1 MTSFDYT
8 GILTQA
14 VDELSDRQS
23 YKGLFHQHKDGD
35 PLPSAKSLYKI
46 VELARSILFPGYFG
60 NSTINSHTIT
70 YHIGVNVENLFDFR
84 HDTLKNDYEFLPDA
98 TRHWNYSKY
107 RKKLDNIARV
117 IIATGGWT
125 PPALV
130 ALCEVENDS
139 VMRDLTRYSALR
151 EADYRYV
158 MTQSPDERGIDV
170 ALLYQRNLFKLL
182 SYQSLPVDKPRKNS
196 RPTRDILHVSGL
208 LLNRDTL
215 DVLVAHFPSRSG
227 GARESE
233 PYRLLAARK
242 VKHAIDSLYTI
253 RRHPQI
259 VLLGDFN
266 DYPENKSVKE
276 VLEAAAPST
285 LQDSLRPQKLYHLLA
300 RKTKTRKHFGSYK
313 YQGEWGL
320 LDHIIVSGTLLQE
333 HAPLYTEEAK
343 ADVFCLPFLLTRD
356 KKYGGQQPFRTYYG
370 MKYQG
375 GYSDHL
381 PVYAEFRLI
390 Y

>member
-1 MTSFDYT
+1 MNVIHKI
-8 GILTQA
+8 GVILF
-14 VDELSDRQS
+14 LLCP
-23 YKGLFHQHKDGD
+23 YI
-35 PLPSAKSLYKI
+35 SLYGQEGRDTLTFRI
-46 VELARSILFPGYFG
+46 VSY
-60 NSTINSHTIT
+60 
-70 YHIGVNVENLFDFR
+70 NVENLFDSR

-266 DYPENKSVKE
+266 DYPENKSVKD

-313 YQGEWGL
+313 YQGEWDTRPHHRIRYVAARTRTAIYRGSE
-320 LDHIIVSGTLLQE
+320 DRRI
-333 HAPLYTEEAK
+333 
-343 ADVFCLPFLLTRD
+343 LPALLLTRD

>member
-1 MTSFDYT
+1 MNVIHKI
-8 GILTQA
+8 GVILF
-14 VDELSDRQS
+14 LLCP
-23 YKGLFHQHKDGD
+23 YI
-35 PLPSAKSLYKI
+35 SLYGQEGKDTLMFRI
-46 VELARSILFPGYFG
+46 VSY
-60 NSTINSHTIT
+60 
-70 YHIGVNVENLFDFR
+70 NVENLFDSR

-158 MTQSPDERGIDV
+158 MTQSPDKRGIDV

-196 RPTRDILHVSGL
+196 RPTRDILHINGL

-253 RRHPQI
+253 RRQHCKTLYIHKNFTIYWQEKPKHASTSAATSI
-259 VLLGDFN
+259 KENGDYWTTSSYRVRCCKN
-266 DYPENKSVKE
+266 THRYIQRKRRQTYS
-276 VLEAAAPST
+276 ACPS
-285 LQDSLRPQKLYHLLA
+285 Y
-300 RKTKTRKHFGSYK
+300 
-313 YQGEWGL
+313 
-320 LDHIIVSGTLLQE
+320 
-333 HAPLYTEEAK
+333 
-343 ADVFCLPFLLTRD
+343 
-356 KKYGGQQPFRTYYG
+356 
-370 MKYQG
+370 
-375 GYSDHL
+375 
-381 PVYAEFRLI
+381 
-390 Y
+390 

>member
-1 MTSFDYT
+1 MNVIHKI
-8 GILTQA
+8 GVILF
-14 VDELSDRQS
+14 LLCP
-23 YKGLFHQHKDGD
+23 YI
-35 PLPSAKSLYKI
+35 SLYGQEGKDTLTFRI
-46 VELARSILFPGYFG
+46 VSY
-60 NSTINSHTIT
+60 
-70 YHIGVNVENLFDFR
+70 NVENLFDSR

-158 MTQSPDERGIDV
+158 MTQSPDKRGIDV
-170 ALLYQRNLFKLL
+170 ALLYQRNL
-182 SYQSLPVDKPRKNS
+182 
-196 RPTRDILHVSGL
+196 HVSGL
-208 LLNRDTL
+208 VLNRDTL

>member
-1 MTSFDYT
+1 M
-8 GILTQA
+8 
-14 VDELSDRQS
+14 
-23 YKGLFHQHKDGD
+23 
-35 PLPSAKSLYKI
+35 
-46 VELARSILFPGYFG
+46 
-60 NSTINSHTIT
+60 
-70 YHIGVNVENLFDFR
+70 
-84 HDTLKNDYEFLPDA
+84 
-98 TRHWNYSKY
+98 
-107 RKKLDNIARV
+107 
-117 IIATGGWT
+117 
-125 PPALV
+125 
-130 ALCEVENDS
+130 
-139 VMRDLTRYSALR
+139 
-151 EADYRYV
+151 
-158 MTQSPDERGIDV
+158 
-170 ALLYQRNLFKLL
+170 
-182 SYQSLPVDKPRKNS
+182 
-196 RPTRDILHVSGL
+196 
-208 LLNRDTL
+208 
-215 DVLVAHFPSRSG
+215 
-227 GARESE
+227 
-233 PYRLLAARK
+233 
-242 VKHAIDSLYTI
+242 KHAIDSLYTI
-253 RRHPQI
+253 RQHPQI

-276 VLEAAAPST
+276 MLEAAAPST
-285 LQDSLRPQKLYHLLA
+285 LQDSLHPQKLYHLLA

>member
-1 MTSFDYT
+1 MNVIHKI
-8 GILTQA
+8 GVILF
-14 VDELSDRQS
+14 LLCP
-23 YKGLFHQHKDGD
+23 YI
-35 PLPSAKSLYKI
+35 SLYGQEGKDTLTFRI
-46 VELARSILFPGYFG
+46 VSY
-60 NSTINSHTIT
+60 
-70 YHIGVNVENLFDFR
+70 NVENLFDSR

-125 PPALV
+125 PSALV

-285 LQDSLRPQKLYHLLA
+285 LQDSLHPQNFTIYWQEKPRHASTSAATSIKENGDCWTTSSYRVRCCKNTHRYIQ
-300 RKTKTRKHFGSYK
+300 RKRRQTYSACPSY
-313 YQGEWGL
+313 
-320 LDHIIVSGTLLQE
+320 
-333 HAPLYTEEAK
+333 
-343 ADVFCLPFLLTRD
+343 
-356 KKYGGQQPFRTYYG
+356 
-370 MKYQG
+370 
-375 GYSDHL
+375 
-381 PVYAEFRLI
+381 
-390 Y
+390 

>member
-1 MTSFDYT
+1 MNV
-8 GILTQA
+8 I
-14 VDELSDRQS
+14 
-23 YKGLFHQHKDGD
+23 HKIG
-35 PLPSAKSLYKI
+35 
-46 VELARSILFPGYFG
+46 VILFLSLPVHQSVRARGKDTLTFRIVSY
-60 NSTINSHTIT
+60 
-70 YHIGVNVENLFDFR
+70 NVENLFDSR

-125 PPALV
+125 PSALV

-158 MTQSPDERGIDV
+158 MTQSSDERGIDV

-196 RPTRDILHVSGL
+196 RPTRRLHVSGL

-215 DVLVAHFPSRSG
+215 DVLHPHFPSRSG

-276 VLEAAAPST
+276 VLEAAAPPT
-285 LQDSLRPQKLYHLLA
+285 LQDSLHPQKTLRSTGKKKPRHASTSAATSIKEMGTGRTTSSYRVRCCKNTHRYIQ
-300 RKTKTRKHFGSYK
+300 RKRRETYSACPSY
-313 YQGEWGL
+313 
-320 LDHIIVSGTLLQE
+320 
-333 HAPLYTEEAK
+333 
-343 ADVFCLPFLLTRD
+343 
-356 KKYGGQQPFRTYYG
+356 
-370 MKYQG
+370 
-375 GYSDHL
+375 
-381 PVYAEFRLI
+381 
-390 Y
+390 

>member
-1 MTSFDYT
+1 M
-8 GILTQA
+8 
-14 VDELSDRQS
+14 
-23 YKGLFHQHKDGD
+23 
-35 PLPSAKSLYKI
+35 
-46 VELARSILFPGYFG
+46 
-60 NSTINSHTIT
+60 
-70 YHIGVNVENLFDFR
+70 
-84 HDTLKNDYEFLPDA
+84 
-98 TRHWNYSKY
+98 
-107 RKKLDNIARV
+107 
-117 IIATGGWT
+117 
-125 PPALV
+125 
-130 ALCEVENDS
+130 
-139 VMRDLTRYSALR
+139 
-151 EADYRYV
+151 
-158 MTQSPDERGIDV
+158 
-170 ALLYQRNLFKLL
+170 
-182 SYQSLPVDKPRKNS
+182 
-196 RPTRDILHVSGL
+196 
-208 LLNRDTL
+208 
-215 DVLVAHFPSRSG
+215 VAHFPSRSG

-300 RKTKTRKHFGSYK
+300 GKAKTRKHFGSYK

-356 KKYGGQQPFRTYYG
+356 KKYGGSNPSAPTTG
-370 MKYQG
+370 
-375 GYSDHL
+375 
-381 PVYAEFRLI
+381 
-390 Y
+390 

>member
-1 MTSFDYT
+1 MNVIHKI
-8 GILTQA
+8 GVILF
-14 VDELSDRQS
+14 LLCP
-23 YKGLFHQHKDGD
+23 YI
-35 PLPSAKSLYKI
+35 SLYGQEGRDTLTFRI
-46 VELARSILFPGYFG
+46 VSY
-60 NSTINSHTIT
+60 
-70 YHIGVNVENLFDFR
+70 NVENLFDSR

-253 RRHPQI
+253 RQHPQI

-266 DYPENKSVKE
+266 DYPENKFGKGGVGGSSTVNIARLSTSTKT
-276 VLEAAAPST
+276 LPST
-285 LQDSLRPQKLYHLLA
+285 SRKSQNTQALRQLQVSRRMGITRPHHRIRYVAARTRTAIYRGSEDRRILPALPTDKRQEIRRAATLPHLLRDEVSRRIQRPLACICGVPVDILVGILIQFQVKLLYH
-300 RKTKTRKHFGSYK
+300 H
-313 YQGEWGL
+313 
-320 LDHIIVSGTLLQE
+320 
-333 HAPLYTEEAK
+333 
-343 ADVFCLPFLLTRD
+343 
-356 KKYGGQQPFRTYYG
+356 
-370 MKYQG
+370 
-375 GYSDHL
+375 
-381 PVYAEFRLI
+381 
-390 Y
+390 

>member
-1 MTSFDYT
+1 MNVIHKI
-8 GILTQA
+8 GVILF
-14 VDELSDRQS
+14 LLCP
-23 YKGLFHQHKDGD
+23 YI
-35 PLPSAKSLYKI
+35 SLYGQEGKDTLTFRI
-46 VELARSILFPGYFG
+46 VSY
-60 NSTINSHTIT
+60 
-70 YHIGVNVENLFDFR
+70 NVENLFDSR

-125 PPALV
+125 PSALV

-242 VKHAIDSLYTI
+242 VKHA
-253 RRHPQI
+253 
-259 VLLGDFN
+259 
-266 DYPENKSVKE
+266 
-276 VLEAAAPST
+276 
-285 LQDSLRPQKLYHLLA
+285 
-300 RKTKTRKHFGSYK
+300 
-313 YQGEWGL
+313 
-320 LDHIIVSGTLLQE
+320 
-333 HAPLYTEEAK
+333 
-343 ADVFCLPFLLTRD
+343 
-356 KKYGGQQPFRTYYG
+356 
-370 MKYQG
+370 
-375 GYSDHL
+375 
-381 PVYAEFRLI
+381 
-390 Y
+390 

>member
-1 MTSFDYT
+1 MNVIHKI
-8 GILTQA
+8 GVILF
-14 VDELSDRQS
+14 LLCP
-23 YKGLFHQHKDGD
+23 YI
-35 PLPSAKSLYKI
+35 SLYGQEGRDTLTFRI
-46 VELARSILFPGYFG
+46 VSY
-60 NSTINSHTIT
+60 
-70 YHIGVNVENLFDFR
+70 NVENLFDFR

-253 RRHPQI
+253 RQHPQI

-285 LQDSLRPQKLYHLLA
+285 LQDSLHPQKLYHLLA

-356 KKYGGQQPFRTYYG
+356 KKYEGQQPFRTYYG

>member
-1 MTSFDYT
+1 
-8 GILTQA
+8 
-14 VDELSDRQS
+14 
-23 YKGLFHQHKDGD
+23 
-35 PLPSAKSLYKI
+35 
-46 VELARSILFPGYFG
+46 
-60 NSTINSHTIT
+60 
-70 YHIGVNVENLFDFR
+70 
-84 HDTLKNDYEFLPDA
+84 
-98 TRHWNYSKY
+98 
-107 RKKLDNIARV
+107 
-117 IIATGGWT
+117 
-125 PPALV
+125 
-130 ALCEVENDS
+130 
-139 VMRDLTRYSALR
+139 
-151 EADYRYV
+151 

-182 SYQSLPVDKPRKNS
+182 SYQSFPVEKPRKNS

-266 DYPENKSVKE
+266 DYPENKSIKE

-300 RKTKTRKHFGSYK
+300 ANCTGRRPTWQGVMPFPSTRH
-313 YQGEWGL
+313 
-320 LDHIIVSGTLLQE
+320 GTSTQASEGRLSIR
-333 HAPLYTEEAK
+333 P
-343 ADVFCLPFLLTRD
+343 V
-356 KKYGGQQPFRTYYG
+356 FRT
-370 MKYQG
+370 
-375 GYSDHL
+375 L
-381 PVYAEFRLI
+381 PPIL
-390 Y
+390 

>member
-1 MTSFDYT
+1 MNVIHKI
-8 GILTQA
+8 GVILF
-14 VDELSDRQS
+14 LLCP
-23 YKGLFHQHKDGD
+23 YI
-35 PLPSAKSLYKI
+35 SLYGQEGKDTLTFRI
-46 VELARSILFPGYFG
+46 VSY
-60 NSTINSHTIT
+60 
-70 YHIGVNVENLFDFR
+70 NVENLFDSR
-84 HDTLKNDYEFLPDA
+84 HDTLKNDYEFLPDGI
-98 TRHWNYSKY
+98 RHWNYAKY

-117 IIATGGWT
+117 LIATGGWT
-125 PPALV
+125 SPALV

-182 SYQSLPVDKPRKNS
+182 SYQSLPIDKPRKNS

-208 LLNRDTL
+208 LLTRDTL

-227 GARESE
+227 GAKESK

-242 VKHAIDSLYTI
+242 VKHAIDSLYMM
-253 RRHPQI
+253 RLHPQI

-266 DYPENKSVKE
+266 DYPKNKSVKE
-276 VLEAAAPST
+276 VLEADTPPASP
-285 LQDSLRPQKLYHLLA
+285 DSLSPHKLYHLLA
-300 RKTKTRKHFGSYK
+300 KKAKSRKHFGSYK
-313 YQGEWGL
+313 YQGEWKL
-320 LDHIIVSGTLLQE
+320 LDHIIVSGTLLQK
-333 HAPLYTEEAK
+333 HASLYTDESI
-343 ADVFCLPFLLTRD
+343 ADIFCPPFLLTED
-356 KKYGGQQPFRTYYG
+356 KKHGGKQPFRTYYG

-381 PVYAEFRLI
+381 PVWAEFRLI